1 MKRKSAKKVID
12 TQKEQIGTLVKIRKV
27 RNSNTRLAVIMDNNQ
42 ETYET
47 NIENIMLL
55 EDINKLK
62 RKFELAMIIVED
74 QENVSSYAAEIKR
87 SIDKV

>member
-27 RNSNTRLAVIMDNNQ
+27 RNSNTRLALIMDNNQ